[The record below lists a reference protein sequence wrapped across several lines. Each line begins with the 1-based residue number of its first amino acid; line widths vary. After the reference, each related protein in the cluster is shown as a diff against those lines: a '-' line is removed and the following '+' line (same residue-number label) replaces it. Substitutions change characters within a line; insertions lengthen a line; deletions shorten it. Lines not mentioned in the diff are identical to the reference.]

1 MQTLV
6 QGLGIKEMRNGI
18 QSLRPGIIVKVGI
31 LKASGGATVVLLYLQ
46 QFCVTREMTNGQM
59 RTKSY
64 L

>member
-1 MQTLV
+1 
-6 QGLGIKEMRNGI
+6 MRNGI
-18 QSLRPGIIVKVGI
+18 QSLQPGILVQVGI
-31 LKASGGATVVLLYLQ
+31 LKASGGTTVLLWNLG